1 MTRRHKKRKI
11 DDRRGKHTKQSR
23 LRQLEERERYL
34 KSLERENICE
44 ECGTKL
50 KGDTTSD
57 GDREVCHGCGMVQD
71 NVVLDKQ
78 VEGYIAFNE
87 KSLYLHRN
95 YFSERMSQWVGRDP
109 VFSSSERSAI
119 HSCWSKLHETNP
131 YIWSNSRYS
140 WSKSKF
146 GEICRLLDACQ
157 PNKNWKKKIE
167 KWTQAET
174 VIYGTLDNNIFPD
187 DGTIEEMK
195 ILFDP
200 IAFVFNKYFKDK
212 NGKHNI
218 PKLDIICLILLY
230 NISENS
236 LKQYGWYFLNEFIV
250 WESESMILAHQ
261 RTSRILK
268 FINENWF
275 NIPHVKFVREDAL
288 KWLLFNK
295 YKIPTLQK
303 MCDIIRCS
311 EKGQSIIEHLY
322 IDNKNKFIF
331 GYFVAQ
337 LSQQAV
343 FFVVEVF
350 VFLDDCQYK
359 NI

>member
-1 MTRRHKKRKI
+1 MARRHKKRKI

-34 KSLERENICE
+34 KSLERENVCE
-44 ECGTKL
+44 ECGTVL
-50 KGDTTSD
+50 KGNTTAD

-71 NVVLDKQ
+71 NIVLDKQ
-78 VEGYIAFNE
+78 VEGYITFHE

-95 YFSERMSQWVGRDP
+95 YFSERMSQWIGQDP

-131 YIWSNSRYS
+131 FIWSNSRCS

-157 PNKNWKKKIE
+157 PQKGWKKKIE
-167 KWTQAET
+167 KWIQAENI
-174 VIYGTLDNNIFPD
+174 IYGSLDICTLPD
-187 DGTIEEMK
+187 DSIVDEMK

-200 IAFVFNKYFKDK
+200 IAFTFNKYFKDK
-212 NGKHNI
+212 KAKHNI

-230 NISENS
+230 NISEKA
-236 LKQYGWYFLNEFIV
+236 LRDFGWYFLNEFIV
-250 WESESMILAHQ
+250 WESESMISAHQ
-261 RTSRILK
+261 RTTEILD
-268 FINENWF
+268 FINKRWF
-275 NIPHVKFVREDAL
+275 DIPHIKFVREESV
-288 KWLLFNK
+288 KWLLYNK

-303 MCDIIRCS
+303 ICDIVRCS

-331 GYFVAQ
+331 AYFAAQ
-337 LSQQAV
+337 LSQQAFLDVFEADV
-343 FFVVEVF
+343 FF
-350 VFLDDCQYK
+350 DCPYK
-359 NI
+359 NT